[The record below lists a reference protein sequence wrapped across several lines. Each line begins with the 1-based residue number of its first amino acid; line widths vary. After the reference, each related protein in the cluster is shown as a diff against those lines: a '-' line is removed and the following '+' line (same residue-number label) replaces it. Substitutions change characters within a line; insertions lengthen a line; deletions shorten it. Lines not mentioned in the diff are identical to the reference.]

1 METMEENGN
10 VRADLVYLCLLLL
23 LRPKGL
29 WFSWRGVSTPEFQV
43 SLELRSYSK
52 LTDRQNILLKMFYKH
67 FSGLTFQHKCVCC
80 VASRN
85 LSLVTGSCTGL
96 TTVDNFILLDNL
108 FILNEPPSSS
118 MTPLANC
125 KTI

>member
-1 METMEENGN
+1 METMEENGI
-10 VRADLVYLCLLLL
+10 VRADLAYL
-23 LRPKGL
+23 
-29 WFSWRGVSTPEFQV
+29 VSTPEFQV

-67 FSGLTFQHKCVCC
+67 FSGLTFQNKCMCC
-80 VASRN
+80 IASRH